1 MERIGYKVLIVIGV
15 LSLIMISLIPPIAQS
30 HNYHNFS
37 DGNTLFKISNFWNV
51 ISNIPFVIIGFLG
64 LYKLKG
70 IKKEN
75 LQYASFFTGVIL
87 VGFGSGY
94 YHLNPNDVTLVWDRL
109 PMTIVFMSL
118 VSIIISEFISC
129 KKGRYLLFP
138 MLVLGILSIVYWIV
152 FNDLRP
158 YVIIQFYPMLAIPII
173 LIFFKSMYNKTFGYW
188 LLLFAY
194 IIAKFFEY
202 FDSEIFTFLG
212 VLSGHSLK
220 HIISVFGIFVL
231 HYMYIKRQKL
241 IE

>member
-15 LSLIMISLIPPIAQS
+15 LSLIMISLIPPIQQS
-30 HNYHNFS
+30 QTYHHFS
-37 DGNTLFKISNFWNV
+37 DNNAFFYIPNFWNV

-75 LQYASFFTGVIL
+75 LQYASFFIGVIL

-94 YHLNPNDVTLVWDRL
+94 YHLNPNDTSLVWDRL

-118 VSIIISEFISC
+118 VSIIISEFISY

-188 LLLFAY
+188 LLLFTY

-212 VLSGHSLK
+212 VVSRHSLK
-220 HIISVFGIFVL
+220 HIISAFGIFVL